1 MQNEEGKN
9 VDLYIPRK
17 CSWTNRLIGAQ
28 DHASV
33 QLNVA
38 KVDASGMY
46 TGQSHAFALAGYIR
60 AKVSSLAIPFTQC
73 VRPRATFLL
82 PGVHMHVLQSLLRFP
97 DGPTVLRRA

>member
-1 MQNEEGKN
+1 MQNDEGKN

-33 QLNVA
+33 CINVA
-38 KVDASGMY
+38 KVDGSGMY

-60 AKVSSLAIPFTQC
+60 GKSESDMAITAL
-73 VRPRATFLL
+73 VAAA
-82 PGVHMHVLQSLLRFP
+82 
-97 DGPTVLRRA
+97 DGAE